1 MKRKPPGRSRV
12 TGTGRKEPKHTRD
25 SFTKSEKLE
34 IVRFFANNKVDAT
47 LDKYF
52 PKLAG
57 HAREQKRKLM
67 YQWRKEHDQLEELC
81 ADPRQASLKY
91 IRPTGSATI
100 LPTDAEMELV
110 QWINALRK
118 DGAPVSSKMLELQAR
133 ATAHEYEISPFE
145 ASWHWRKG
153 FMKRHR
159 LSIRARTRQ
168 GQVSLEAADTIAIN
182 FAVDV
187 QQKMLELRVTKVY
200 NADQTVWIRGAG
212 KDKERFTV
220 MLLGDSDGTKYPLY
234 VVLKS
239 SRSQVEGGD
248 AANWKYR
255 RGFGIHVWNE
265 ARQIMAG
272 TDLQLYANPTAWWNA
287 DIHME
292 FIKGNFGSRP
302 QPRQPILLLVDDFSG
317 HWTAEVKAYAASI
330 DVHLMKVPPS
340 CTAVSQPADIAWNR
354 PFKSYLRTAWVEMLR
369 EQLRAHTGQ
378 GTTFKMKAP
387 GRSLVCKWIQ
397 ESWSGLSRTTIQRG
411 FSKAHLLPPIPPSNA
426 MQDGPAAPDVL
437 DDAAVAFLREFSMV
451 DETVGDLSSDDDLD
465 SDDGDEIDEW

>member
-1 MKRKPPGRSRV
+1 M
-12 TGTGRKEPKHTRD
+12 
-25 SFTKSEKLE
+25 
-34 IVRFFANNKVDAT
+34 N
-47 LDKYF
+47 
-52 PKLAG
+52 
-57 HAREQKRKLM
+57 
-67 YQWRKEHDQLEELC
+67 QWRKEHGQLEELC

-91 IRPTGSATI
+91 IHPTGSATI

-118 DGAPVSSKMLELQAR
+118 DGAPVSSKKLELQAR

-168 GQVSLEAADTIAIN
+168 GHVSLEAAGAIAIN

-212 KDKERFTV
+212 KDKERFSV

-248 AANWKYR
+248 AANWKYG

-265 ARQIMAG
+265 ARQIMA
-272 TDLQLYANPTAWWNA
+272 DNDVQLYANPTAWWNA
-287 DIHME
+287 DIRMA

-302 QPRQPILLLVDDFSG
+302 QPRQPILLLVDDFFG
-317 HWTAEVKAYAASI
+317 HWTAEVKAFAASI
-330 DVHLMKVPPS
+330 DVHLIKAPPS
-340 CTAVSQPADIAWNR
+340 CMAVSQPADIAWNR

-387 GRSLVCKWIQ
+387 GRSLVCK
-397 ESWSGLSRTTIQRG
+397 
-411 FSKAHLLPPIPPSNA
+411 
-426 MQDGPAAPDVL
+426 
-437 DDAAVAFLREFSMV
+437 
-451 DETVGDLSSDDDLD
+451 
-465 SDDGDEIDEW
+465 